1 MNDQDYIQLFMEK
14 GAYRTDLWRQHIIL
28 DASEDTVIAFAKE
41 VEARVLEEIKD
52 NCFVVTSQRAKSIL
66 DGMIAERRGK

>member
-28 DASEDTVIAFAKE
+28 DAAEYTVIAFAKE
-41 VEARVLEEIKD
+41 VEARVLEELLNKTGGHDAQYVID
-52 NCFVVTSQRAKSIL
+52 E
-66 DGMIAERRGK
+66 MISERRGE